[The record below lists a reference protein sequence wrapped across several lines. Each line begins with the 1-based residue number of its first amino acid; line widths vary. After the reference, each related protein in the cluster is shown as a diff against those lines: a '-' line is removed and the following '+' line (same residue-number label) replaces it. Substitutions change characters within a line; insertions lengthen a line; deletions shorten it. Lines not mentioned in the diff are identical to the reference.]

1 MVSNYAIKLYLH
13 AHRLVQLS
21 DSLFVQKVVVGKK
34 LKIHPRENK
43 DHKWDTST
51 IALPPRFTGHQG
63 RRIELGKNQSDD
75 FLERTGSLHL

>member
-34 LKIHPRENK
+34 LKTHPRENK

-51 IALPPRFTGHQG
+51 IAPTTKVHGTSRKKDRAWEEP
-63 RRIELGKNQSDD
+63 E
-75 FLERTGSLHL
+75 